1 MQREGARD
9 YSVCVCVCERERGPR
24 QREKARDDRQKE
36 NMHLYTEKNRKCL
49 EIAEGLLPYLKKKKI
64 P

>member
-1 MQREGARD
+1 M
-9 YSVCVCVCERERGPR
+9 CVCVCERERGPR